1 MNTTIQNLLG
11 GLAGAA
17 ALTIAHQLLS
27 RVDKDAPRLDIVG
40 EEAVAKGAAK
50 AGIEPPVGN
59 TLTGLTLAGDI
70 GANSG
75 YYTMIGHG
83 EDKNLLWRGLGYGA
97 MAGIGALSLPAPMGL
112 DDEPVTRTTKTKIMT
127 MGLYVLGGLVTAL
140 TLKAFRRQNV

>member
-1 MNTTIQNLLG
+1 MNKMMQNVLG
-11 GLAGAA
+11 GLVGAT
-17 ALTIAHQLLS
+17 ALTITHQLLS
-27 RVDKDAPRLDIVG
+27 RFDKDAPRLDIVG
-40 EEAVAKGAAK
+40 EEAVTKGAVK
-50 AGIEPPVGN
+50 AGVEPPSGN

-75 YYTMIGHG
+75 YYTMIGQG
-83 EDKNLLWRGLGYGA
+83 EDQNLVWRGLGYGV

-140 TLKAFRRQNV
+140 ALKALRKNA